1 MLTVNN
7 LNSGYGKLQV
17 LYNLDIEVPEKEL
30 TVVVG
35 PNGAGKTTLLCSIM
49 NIANVF
55 SGEIILQGNSIVG
68 EQTHDLAQK
77 GIAYVPQMGNVFA
90 ELSVMDNLHMAA
102 YMLTKAEAKDKADQ
116 MTDIFPVLKKFIH
129 RHAGTL
135 SGGERRMLAIAM
147 GLIKNPKLMLLD
159 ELSTDLAP
167 IIAERV
173 MMEVARMRDELD
185 ITVLMV
191 EQMAKRA
198 LEIGNTAYLLV
209 SGEVR
214 YAGKAGDLLHEPE
227 LCSMYLGIKPPE
239 DNSEGF
245 ELSISEDELPGSGEG
260 SEDN

>member
-1 MLTVNN
+1 MLTVKN

-17 LYNLDIEVPEKEL
+17 LYDLSIDVPDKEL

-55 SGEIILQGNSIVG
+55 SGEIELQGNSIIG
-68 EQTHDLAQK
+68 EQTHNLAK
-77 GIAYVPQMGNVFA
+77 MGVAYVPQMGNVFA
-90 ELSVMDNLHMAA
+90 ELTVMDNLHMAG
-102 YMLTKAEAKDKADQ
+102 YMLSKAEAKDKAEQ

-129 RHAGTL
+129 RSAGTL

-167 IIAERV
+167 IIAEKV

-185 ITVLMV
+185 ITILMV

-198 LEIGNTAYLLV
+198 LEIGDSAYLLV

-214 YAGKAGDLLHEPE
+214 YTGKADDLLSEPE
-227 LCSMYLGIKPPE
+227 LCSMYLGIKPPT
-239 DNSEGF
+239 DDHEGF
-245 ELSISEDELPGSGEG
+245 ELSVSDEG

>member
-1 MLTVNN
+1 MLKVNN

-17 LYNLDIEVPEKEL
+17 LYDLSIDVPTKGL

-55 SGEIILQGNSIVG
+55 SGDIIFDG
-68 EQTHDLAQK
+68 EPLAGVVTHKLAQK
-77 GIAYVPQMGNVFA
+77 GISYVPQMGNVFA
-90 ELSVMDNLHMAA
+90 ELSVLDNLHMAG
-102 YMLTKAEAKDKADQ
+102 YMLSKSEANDKAEQ
-116 MTDIFPVLKKFIH
+116 MTEIFPVLKKFIH
-129 RHAGTL
+129 RLAGTL

-147 GLIKNPKLMLLD
+147 GLMKNPKLMLLD

-173 MMEVARMRDELD
+173 MTEVARMRDDLG
-185 ITVLMV
+185 ITILMV

-198 LEIGNTAYLLV
+198 LEIGDTAYLLV

-214 YAGKAGDLLHEPE
+214 YTGKADHLLHEPE
-227 LCSMYLGIKPPE
+227 LCSMYLGIKESPKK
-239 DNSEGF
+239 DQAF
-245 ELSISEDELPGSGEG
+245 ELSVSDEG
-260 SEDN
+260 SEDH

>member
-17 LYNLDIEVPEKEL
+17 LYDLSIEVPEKEL
-30 TVVVG
+30 TVIVG

-55 SGEIILQGNSIVG
+55 SGEIKLGDESIVG
-68 EQTHDLAQK
+68 VQTHNLAQK
-77 GIAYVPQMGNVFA
+77 GISYVPQMGNVFA
-90 ELSVMDNLHMAA
+90 ELSVMDNLHMAG
-102 YMLTKAEAKDKADQ
+102 YMLNKTEAKQKAEE
-116 MTDIFPVLKKFIH
+116 MTEIFPVLKKFIH
-129 RHAGTL
+129 RSAGTL

-147 GLIKNPKLMLLD
+147 GLVKNPKLMLLD

-173 MMEVARMRDELD
+173 MVEVARMRDELG
-185 ITVLMV
+185 ITILMV

-209 SGEVR
+209 SGEVKYR
-214 YAGKAGDLLHEPE
+214 GNADALLHEKE
-227 LCSMYLGIKPPE
+227 LCSMYLGIKQSS
-239 DNSEGF
+239 DKGKDF
-245 ELSISEDELPGSGEG
+245 ELAVTDEG